1 MRIDGKVGTIVASDG
16 TVNPL
21 RTATD
26 GSLVTQ
32 IGGGK
37 YTEAAL
43 AGRLFSVSNQAAV
56 ATTAALATVWTGLAV
71 CNPTGSLYD
80 IVILEFGWALS
91 VVSPSDGIVGL
102 MTTTDASMT
111 QTLTPKAAMNGQ
123 GTSIAYC
130 DAANATTGTNVL
142 ERVCGTIGEGATT
155 TEIGKVMSIYDV
167 AGSIILPPGRSVLTY
182 TTTATTAAAV
192 FYFLWEEVLR

>member
-1 MRIDGKVGTIVASDG
+1 MRIEGKVGPIVASDG
-16 TVNPL
+16 TVNLL

-26 GSLVTQ
+26 GSLINQ
-32 IGGGK
+32 ECGGK
-37 YTEAAL
+37 YAEAAL
-43 AGRLFSVSNQAAV
+43 AGRLFSVANQAAV
-56 ATTAALATVWTGLAV
+56 ATTAALATIWTGLAV

-80 IVILEFGWALS
+80 IVILEFGWAMS
-91 VVSPSDGIVGL
+91 VVGPDDGVVGL

-130 DAANATTGTNVL
+130 DAANATTGTPVL
-142 ERVCGTIGEGATT
+142 ERICGTMGTGATT
-155 TEIGKVMSIYDV
+155 TEISVVQSIYDV
-167 AGSIILPPGRSVLTY
+167 GGSIILPPGRSVLTY

-192 FYFLWEEVLR
+192 FYFLWEEILR

>member
-1 MRIDGKVGTIVASDG
+1 MRIDGKVGTIAASDG
-16 TVNPL
+16 TINPL

-37 YTEAAL
+37 YAEAAL
-43 AGRLFSVSNQAAV
+43 AGRLFSVANQAAV

-111 QTLTPKAAMNGQ
+111 QTLTPKSAMNGQ

-130 DAANATTGTNVL
+130 DAGNATTGTNVL
-142 ERVCGTIGEGATT
+142 ERVCGTIGEGATS
-155 TEIGKVMSIYDV
+155 TEIGVPTSIYNV

-192 FYFLWEEVLR
+192 FYFLWEEILR